1 MHTKI
6 KKKTSFR
13 EKGHLL
19 GCKLGYYRRKPRF
32 AYLREDFVRRN
43 ATPVNR
49 KTGKTNKILIMEQ
62 KEKSIICLEMKK
74 RS

>member
-13 EKGHLL
+13 QKRHLL
-19 GCKLGYYRRKPRF
+19 GCKLGYYRRKPQF
-32 AYLREDFVRRN
+32 AYLREDFVRRD
-43 ATPVNR
+43 ATPVNC
-49 KTGKTNKILIMEQ
+49 KTEKTNKILIMKQ
-62 KEKSIICLEMKK
+62 KEKNIICLEMKK